1 MVKIENILGFVL
13 VLSLACSCSMTKYVP
28 EGDHLLN
35 KVVINTDNKKVA
47 SSDLIE
53 YVQQQPNKS
62 WTFLGRVSLRVYS
75 LSGRDTS
82 KWRNRMLRK
91 MGEDPVIYRPYLMK
105 DTEPQLARRMQ
116 NLGYLNA
123 KVTEDTEFRNKKA
136 KVIYRIETGTQY
148 TIRNFKMG
156 ITDSAIVNL
165 LHHPRVERMY
175 EVHDGQPFL
184 SEYLDNIS
192 SRMTRFLRNQ
202 GFYNLAK
209 ENFYFL
215 VDTAVGNHQVDV
227 ELMSRNLTGDTTG
240 QNPAFLRYR
249 IHKVTIVSGLDQ
261 FDQSSVKDFKKVD
274 TVNYQGVAILY
285 GKNHFIRPS
294 VIYANNFIRPGRYYS
309 DRLQENTYSSLNS
322 MSAVKQAG
330 VYFQPANDSMLL
342 NAFITIAPANIYY
355 WQLGV
360 DGTNSAGD
368 LGMASYLTF
377 QNRNLF
383 NGSETFRIKLNGA
396 FESINGNADYD
407 VVSDIYYEYGG
418 EVSLTFPQFLFPFIS
433 DQYRQQ
439 VGANTVFS
447 TGLNWRNRPEYNR
460 RFLSLDWKYKWT
472 ALRRKMNHTF
482 DIYNIN
488 YVATPWTSAWFS
500 QYLDREDNAVLRE
513 SYKDQFITRT
523 SYMMTYSSNIGPRA
537 QLEGYTIQAAADVA
551 GTLPYLYSRIADKAQ
566 VNGSYELLGMP
577 FAQYFKISGDFTYL
591 FPLDKYNVVASHVGL
606 GLACPYGNSTVVPYE
621 QQFFA
626 GGPNSVRGWNTRTL
640 GPGTYES
647 KGSSDFINQ
656 TGDIKI
662 LLNVEYRLK
671 TESFLEYAVF
681 ADAGNVW
688 TIKNYENQPRGMFHW
703 NSFFEEMG
711 FSWGVGLRPNFGF
724 ILLRLDLGMKIYNP
738 EIVGTSKDRWV
749 ITHPNLSDDLAFHF
763 AIGYPF

>member
-105 DTEPQLARRMQ
+105 DTETQLARRMQ

-192 SRMTRFLRNQ
+192 SRLTRFLRNQ

-227 ELMSRNLTGDTTG
+227 ELMSRNLTNDTIG

-249 IHKVTIVSGLDQ
+249 IQKVTIVSGLDQ
-261 FDQSSVKDFKKVD
+261 FDQSSVEDFKKVD
-274 TVNYQGVAILY
+274 TVNYQGVTILY

-577 FAQYFKISGDFTYL
+577 FAQYF
-591 FPLDKYNVVASHVGL
+591 
-606 GLACPYGNSTVVPYE
+606 
-621 QQFFA
+621 
-626 GGPNSVRGWNTRTL
+626 
-640 GPGTYES
+640 
-647 KGSSDFINQ
+647 
-656 TGDIKI
+656 
-662 LLNVEYRLK
+662 
-671 TESFLEYAVF
+671 
-681 ADAGNVW
+681 
-688 TIKNYENQPRGMFHW
+688 
-703 NSFFEEMG
+703 
-711 FSWGVGLRPNFGF
+711 
-724 ILLRLDLGMKIYNP
+724 
-738 EIVGTSKDRWV
+738 
-749 ITHPNLSDDLAFHF
+749 
-763 AIGYPF
+763 